1 MIYYNLTILLDRIIE
16 VEWINWIKKI
26 QAPKMVITGKFI
38 EVKLLNLILDDPE
51 ALTAYATEYFSSSK
65 FLFNNYLKNH
75 ISILRDKTIEKYVER
90 ADYFRTKLELISEHR

>member
-38 EVKLLNLILDDPE
+38 EVKL
-51 ALTAYATEYFSSSK
+51 
-65 FLFNNYLKNH
+65 
-75 ISILRDKTIEKYVER
+75 
-90 ADYFRTKLELISEHR
+90 